1 MGIKGLTAFLRK
13 QCKDVFHQENI
24 SLFRHKMITVD
35 ASLYIY
41 KYKSIYQD
49 KWLQSVL
56 NLVLIL
62 RKADVHCMFIFDG
75 NCPEEKLNER
85 KIRSERKNDT
95 TARADLLELDLATYI
110 ETGIISDN
118 MQAVYEKELKNVEVK
133 PLLSQRNQAC
143 IASVIEQ
150 KINKLRG
157 SVVKMTSNDTQA
169 LKELCDAMKI
179 PYMTANGE
187 AEKLCAI
194 LTQKKVADAVLTD
207 DSDVIAYGASLVITQ
222 LNVQTGECT
231 VIVPSEVTDHLQVT
245 YEQFV
250 DFCIMCGTDFNSN
263 IAKIGPVKAFK
274 LIQTFG
280 SIEQIEKNEQ
290 VDVSCLNYVRVRE
303 LISDGTDNG
312 KIVTGIK
319 TIWCGRPDV
328 NKVKLFAVTNNI
340 RVSESQIEESCCVT
354 KITIK

>member
-13 QCKDVFHQENI
+13 QCLDVFHQENI
-24 SLFRHKMITVD
+24 SIFRHKMVTVD

-49 KWLQSVL
+49 KWLQSLL

-75 NCPEEKLNER
+75 ICPNEKLHER

-95 TARADLLELDLATYI
+95 ATRADLLELDLATYI

-118 MQAVYEKELKNVEVK
+118 MQAIYDKELNNVEVR
-133 PLLSQRNQAC
+133 PLLSQKNQAS

-150 KINKLRG
+150 KINRLRG
-157 SVVKMTSNDTQA
+157 SVIKMTTADIDS

-179 PYMTANGE
+179 PYMTAHGE

-194 LTQKKVADAVLTD
+194 LTQKQIADAVLTD

-222 LNVQTGECT
+222 LNVQSGQCT
-231 VIVPSEVTDHLQVT
+231 VIVPSEVIDHLQLS

-263 IAKIGPVKAFK
+263 ITKIGPVKAFK

-280 SIEQIEKNEQ
+280 SIEQIEKNEHI
-290 VDVSCLNYVRVRE
+290 DVSCLNHKRVRE

-312 KIVTGIK
+312 KIVSDIK

-328 NKVKLFAVTNNI
+328 NKVKLFAVRNNI
-340 RVSESQIEESCCVT
+340 RVSESQIEDSCCVT
-354 KITIK
+354 KISFK